1 MAIELPTAQ
10 AVVDARALTADLAEA
25 ERLSRSFGASLG
37 AALESGVVRGNALG
51 DVLRTLGLRLSA
63 IALQS
68 ALKPVET
75 AFGSIFSSLTR
86 GAFGGLGSPL
96 SGAGLGTPGTLGG
109 GLMPIASAASSDRAP
124 AAAPKPAPVTVNIS
138 TPDADSFRRSEAQ
151 VTASLARAVAR
162 GRRGL

>member
-1 MAIELPTAQ
+1 MATELPTAQ
-10 AVVDARALTADLAEA
+10 AVVDARALTAELAEA
-25 ERLSRSFGASLG
+25 ERLSRAFGASLG
-37 AALESGVVRGNALG
+37 AALQSGVVGGNALG

-63 IALQS
+63 IALQA

-75 AFGSIFSSLTR
+75 AFGSIFSNLTR
-86 GAFGGLGSPL
+86 GALGGIGSPL
-96 SGAGLGTPGTLGG
+96 SGAGLGTPSTLGG
-109 GLMPIASAASSDRAP
+109 GLMPIASAASADRA
-124 AAAPKPAPVTVNIS
+124 AEAKPAPVTVNIS